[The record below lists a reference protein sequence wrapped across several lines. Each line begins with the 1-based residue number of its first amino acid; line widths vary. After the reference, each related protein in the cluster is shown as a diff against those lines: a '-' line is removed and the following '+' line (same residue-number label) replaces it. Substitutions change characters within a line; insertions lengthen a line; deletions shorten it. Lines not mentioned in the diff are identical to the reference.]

1 MDEKNLDEGTL
12 EAMRTEQHPDR
23 NRPEI
28 PDGVAYELKKEYGK
42 TNGRVLTGDVFT
54 PVEVPEKPRPGI
66 VFLHG
71 GSWQHGDPSQFHYHS
86 GRLASEFGFFCISVD
101 YRLSE
106 EAPFPAALH
115 DSKCAVRWVHSQAE
129 EQNIDTDRIVICGGS
144 AGGHLSS
151 MILTTVGVDEY
162 EGDGGWGEYSSEA
175 NLGVI
180 FNGEFDMWDL
190 VEKGSLL
197 EPMRLF
203 MGGTPE
209 EVPERYDELSSLHRV
224 HENVVPVLQ
233 QHGTEDRCV
242 SHEQAVA
249 FHNKLTSVGVY
260 SEIEIYEGKPHA
272 WFNRE
277 PHRKITTDRMI
288 QFLVAQLNL

>member
-1 MDEKNLDEGTL
+1 MNEKNLDEGTL

-23 NRPEI
+23 NRPDV
-28 PDGVAYELKKEYGK
+28 PDDVTCELRKGYGE

-54 PVEVPEKPRPGI
+54 PVEIPTEPRLAI

-71 GSWQHGDPSQFHYHS
+71 GSWQHGGPSQFHSHS
-86 GRLASEFGFFCISVD
+86 RRLASEYGFFCISVD
-101 YRLSE
+101 YRMSE
-106 EAPFPAALH
+106 EAPFPAALQ
-115 DSKCAVRWVHSQAE
+115 DSKCAIRWVRSQAE
-129 EQNIDTDRIVICGGS
+129 AQNIDTDRIVISGGS

-151 MILTTVGVDEY
+151 MILTTVGVEEY
-162 EGDGGWGEYSSEA
+162 EGDAGWSEYSSEA
-175 NLGVI
+175 HLGVI

-224 HENVVPVLQ
+224 HKDVAPVLQ
-233 QHGTEDRCV
+233 QHGTEDLCV
-242 SHEQAVA
+242 SHEQAIA
-249 FHNKLTSVGVY
+249 FHEKLKSVGVH
-260 SEIEIYEGKPHA
+260 SEVEIYEGKPHA

-277 PHRKITTDRMI
+277 PDRTITTDRMI
-288 QFLVAQLNL
+288 RFLIEQLGL